1 MAVSGSTEFDVDASP
16 EEVMD
21 AVAAV
26 EDLPQRSPSHKSA
39 EVETRHE
46 DGRPN
51 RVRAQVSA
59 AGFNDEEVTDYVW
72 DGLNSVTW
80 TLAESSVQ
88 STQVGTY
95 TLTPTDDGTR
105 IRLDLEI
112 GVKIPMP
119 GFVLKRVLKSA
130 LDTGSKGFKKYVE
143 SRD

>member
-1 MAVSGSTEFDVDASP
+1 MAVSGSTEFDVNASP

-39 EVETRHE
+39 AVETRHE

-59 AGFNDEEVTDYVW
+59 VGLTDEEVTDYTW
-72 DGLNSVTW
+72 DGLRSVTW
-80 TLAESSVQ
+80 TLVDSSVQ
-88 STQVGTY
+88 SAQVGTY
-95 TLTPTDDGTR
+95 MLTPTDSGTH
-105 IRLDLEI
+105 IKLDLEI
-112 GVKIPMP
+112 GVKVPMP

-143 SRD
+143 SR

>member
-39 EVETRHE
+39 AVETRHE
-46 DGRPN
+46 DGRPD

-59 AGFNDEEVTDYVW
+59 VGLTDEEVTDYTW
-72 DGLNSVTW
+72 DGLRSVTW
-80 TLAESSVQ
+80 TLVESTVQ
-88 STQVGTY
+88 SEQVGTY
-95 TLTPTDDGTR
+95 TLTPTDSGTH
-105 IRLDLEI
+105 IKLDLEI
-112 GVKIPMP
+112 GVKVPLP
-119 GFVLKRVLKSA
+119 GFLLRRVLKGA

-143 SRD
+143 SR